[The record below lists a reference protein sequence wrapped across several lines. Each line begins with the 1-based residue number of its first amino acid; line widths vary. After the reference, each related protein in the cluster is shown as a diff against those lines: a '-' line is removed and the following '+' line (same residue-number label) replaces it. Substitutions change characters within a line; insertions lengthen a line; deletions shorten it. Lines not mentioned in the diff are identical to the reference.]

1 MPEYFYKGNKTLC
14 FIYINNYNFYS
25 IIVSTKLVNV
35 TRSATTTTTT
45 ATATIFF
52 LKYDDD
58 DHDKLSTTTKLFVC
72 HSNRV

>member
-1 MPEYFYKGNKTLC
+1 M
-14 FIYINNYNFYS
+14 NNYNLDL

-35 TRSATTTTTT
+35 TRSATTTT
-45 ATATIFF
+45 AAATIFF

>member
-1 MPEYFYKGNKTLC
+1 MIKYMIFFHL
-14 FIYINNYNFYS
+14 YNDTDFDS

-35 TRSATTTTTT
+35 TRSATTAT

>member
-1 MPEYFYKGNKTLC
+1 MPEYFYTD
-14 FIYINNYNFYS
+14 NNFVLLYNDTDFDS

-35 TRSATTTTTT
+35 TRSAAATT
-45 ATATIFF
+45 TATIFF